1 MAWNLYK
8 KGELLQP
15 LRFSNGKTQ
24 EDIVNETVSAIKSG
38 EKIIFIHGMCGTGK
52 SAIALNIAK
61 ELGKSSI
68 IVPVKSLQ
76 SQYQKDYGSDSAESK
91 QILKDNKEKLKI
103 SVITGRNNHP
113 CKFLEDSQNTIPRIR
128 KEIDSKLHDIFAG
141 KREEIE
147 ETISEDFSADNPNI
161 PCKIEIKEKNLD
173 KIKSYLKQN
182 KRVNSDE
189 LNKISDI
196 KRIPVASVCPYW
208 SPVLPEE
215 YDIKILDEEC
225 KTTYK
230 GLNGKNF
237 VFYQRK
243 EGCPFYKQFF
253 SYINSD
259 VIVFNSMKYI
269 LESALNR
276 KPLTEVEIIDECD
289 EFLDSFANQRTI
301 NVDRLLNS
309 LTHIFIEDE
318 KKFNQLSEI
327 REILHQIKRDRRI
340 DNAIVS
346 EEILRLKETGIYDL
360 FRILN
365 GDSNFLEEV
374 DEENYLF
381 DVEKTSKVFEDFT
394 DETYVIFEKKDENLV
409 AKLVTTNLSKKFKE
423 MVDKNKAI
431 VLMSGT
437 LHSQEVLSSVFGVNN
452 FKLIQAEDQTPGE
465 IKIKKTGLEFD
476 CKYSNFSSGNYT
488 REDYLR
494 ALDKCVETSQKP
506 TLIHV
511 NAFQDLP
518 SEWEK
523 SRYGL
528 KNLVSSEVLKDE
540 QKNDKE
546 NNSVWE
552 FKSGNKNVLFSTK
565 CGRGVDFPGD
575 QCRSIVFTKY
585 PNPNIKDS
593 FWKILSKTN
602 PNQYWN
608 FYRDKSRREILQK
621 IYRGLRFKEDKVE
634 LLSPDA
640 RVLEFFEFNFS

>member
-1 MAWNLYK
+1 MAWNLYE
-8 KGELLQP
+8 KGEFLKP
-15 LRFSNGKTQ
+15 LTFSNGKTQ
-24 EDIVNETVSAIKSG
+24 EDVVNETLKAIGEG
-38 EKIIFIHGMCGTGK
+38 EKVIFIHGMCGTGK
-52 SAIALNIAK
+52 SAIALNIAR

-68 IVPVKSLQ
+68 VVPIKSLQ